1 MTTPGEPGVLTRPHP
16 RPVPPISG
24 EGGPLGRRC
33 WSPNPAD
40 LPVRTRCKTD
50 NDTDRAIL
58 EPDLSLSVVHRPAA
72 ERAVAS
78 CPVNLGA
85 VLLEG
90 AQTAPDRAA
99 IVAPQRISYR
109 ELATRAGRFSARLA
123 SQIAPGD
130 RVVVLAGNEVAF
142 VVAYLA
148 ALGAGGVAVPVNG
161 SSPSLEL
168 ARELTVVEPAVVVA
182 SPDFADLARRACA
195 QCRAEIPLVIFDPE
209 NSTELPADPLP
220 PVTRASEDLAVL
232 LFTAGTA
239 GAPKPAMLTHGS
251 LLANLEQMQA
261 HPGLRVVPDDVA
273 LAVLPLFHVFG
284 LNVVLGLTLAA
295 GGAVSLVD
303 HFHPT
308 ETLARVRA
316 DSVTVV
322 AAVPAIFE
330 AWLALDAT
338 TAPAD
343 AFTRVRLCVSG
354 AAPLPAPVVAS
365 MHERFG
371 VDVHDGYGL
380 TEASP
385 VVTTSAVSVRPRP
398 GSVGPPLP
406 GVDVRLVDS
415 DGLDVLDGDPG
426 EILVRGPNVF
436 AGYWRDPDTSAR
448 VLADGWLHT
457 GDIGIADSEGW
468 LSLVE
473 RAKDVIIVSGFN
485 VYPGEVEQ
493 VLAGH
498 ADVADVAVVGEP
510 HPRTGETVVAY
521 VVAKPGR
528 TPDPVELLR
537 HAGRR
542 LARYK
547 LPTRVELVDELPRS
561 FAGKLL
567 RRELSSGDASSGE
580 SPSEA

>member
-1 MTTPGEPGVLTRPHP
+1 
-16 RPVPPISG
+16 
-24 EGGPLGRRC
+24 
-33 WSPNPAD
+33 
-40 LPVRTRCKTD
+40 
-50 NDTDRAIL
+50 
-58 EPDLSLSVVHRPAA
+58 
-72 ERAVAS
+72 
-78 CPVNLGA
+78 VNLGA
-85 VLLEG
+85 TLLQ
-90 AQTAPDRAA
+90 AANTAADRAA
-99 IVAPQRISYR
+99 IVAPGRIDYG
-109 ELATRAGRFSARLA
+109 ELARRAGRLAARFG
-123 SQIAPGD
+123 SQVAPGD
-130 RVVVLAGNEVAF
+130 RVVVLAGNEAAF
-142 VVAYLA
+142 VIAYLA
-148 ALGAGGVAVPVNG
+148 TLTAGGVAVPVNG
-161 SSPSLEL
+161 TSPSLEL
-168 ARELTVVEPAVVVA
+168 ARELAMVEPRLVVA
-182 SPDFADLARRACA
+182 SPGYADLARRACT
-195 QCRAEIPLVIFDPE
+195 QSSTEVELFVFDPDDDA
-209 NSTELPADPLP
+209 ELPADPLS
-220 PVTRASEDLAVL
+220 PVTRGSDDLAVL

-261 HPGLRVVPDDVA
+261 HPGLRVGPDDVA

-284 LNVVLGLTLAA
+284 LNVVLGLALAA

-316 DSVTVV
+316 DGVTVI

-330 AWLALDAT
+330 AWHGLDASA
-338 TAPAD
+338 APDD
-343 AFTRVRLCVSG
+343 AFARVRLCVSG
-354 AAPLPAPVVAS
+354 AAPLSPPLVAS
-365 MHERFG
+365 MRARFG

-385 VVTTSAVSVRPRP
+385 VVTTSAVSSTPRP

-406 GVDVRLVDS
+406 GVDVRLVDT
-415 DGLDVLDGDPG
+415 DGNDVLEGDPG

-436 AGYWRDPDTSAR
+436 AGYWRDPEATAR
-448 VLADGWLHT
+448 VLVDGWLHT
-457 GDIGIADSEGW
+457 GDIGVADDDGW

-521 VVAKPGR
+521 VVAKPGH

-567 RRELSSGDASSGE
+567 RRSLPASD
-580 SPSEA
+580 

>member
-1 MTTPGEPGVLTRPHP
+1 
-16 RPVPPISG
+16 
-24 EGGPLGRRC
+24 
-33 WSPNPAD
+33 
-40 LPVRTRCKTD
+40 
-50 NDTDRAIL
+50 
-58 EPDLSLSVVHRPAA
+58 
-72 ERAVAS
+72 
-78 CPVNLGA
+78 VNLGA
-85 VLLEG
+85 VLIQS
-90 AQTAPDRAA
+90 ASAAPDRAA
-99 IVAPQRISYR
+99 IVAPQSISHGA
-109 ELATRAGRFSARLA
+109 LATRSGRLAARLG
-123 SQIAPGD
+123 SEISPGD
-130 RVVVLAGNEVAF
+130 RVVLLAGNEAAF

-148 ALGAGGVAVPVNG
+148 TLGAGGVVVPVNG
-161 SSPSLEL
+161 TSPSLEL
-168 ARELTVVEPAVVVA
+168 ARELSVVDPALVVA
-182 SPDFADLARRACA
+182 SPAYADLARRASA
-195 QCRAEIPLVIFDPE
+195 QGSNAVPLFVFDPDDE
-209 NSTELPADPLP
+209 SELPADPVA
-220 PVTRASEDLAVL
+220 PVTRAADDLAVL

-261 HPGLRVVPDDVA
+261 HPGLRITPDDVA

-284 LNVVLGLTLAA
+284 LNVVLGLTLSA
-295 GGAVSLVD
+295 GGAISLVD

-316 DSVTVV
+316 DAVTVV
-322 AAVPAIFE
+322 AAVPAILD
-330 AWLALDAT
+330 AWLALDAD

-343 AFTRVRLCVSG
+343 ALARVRLCVSG
-354 AAPLPAPVVAS
+354 AAPLPAALVAG
-365 MHERFG
+365 MRARFG

-385 VVTTSAVSVRPRP
+385 VVTTSAVSARPRA

-406 GVDVRLVDS
+406 GVEVRLVDS
-415 DGLDVLDGDPG
+415 DGQDVLDGDPG

-436 AGYWRDPDTSAR
+436 AGYWRDPEATAR

-457 GDIGIADSEGW
+457 GDIGVADADGW

-493 VLAGH
+493 VLGDH
-498 ADVADVAVVGEP
+498 DDVAEVAVVGEP

-537 HAGRR
+537 HGGRR

-567 RRELSSGDASSGE
+567 RRELSSEG
-580 SPSEA
+580 

>member
-1 MTTPGEPGVLTRPHP
+1 M
-16 RPVPPISG
+16 
-24 EGGPLGRRC
+24 
-33 WSPNPAD
+33 
-40 LPVRTRCKTD
+40 
-50 NDTDRAIL
+50 
-58 EPDLSLSVVHRPAA
+58 
-72 ERAVAS
+72 
-78 CPVNLGA
+78 NLGA
-85 VLLEG
+85 VLLQG
-90 AQTAPDRAA
+90 ADAAPDRPA
-99 IVAPQRISYR
+99 IVAPQPMSYGA
-109 ELATRAGRFSARLA
+109 LAARAGRLAARLA
-123 SQIAPGD
+123 SEIAPGD
-130 RVVVLAGNEVAF
+130 RVVLLAGNEAAF
-142 VVAYLA
+142 VIAYLA
-148 ALGAGGVAVPVNG
+148 TLGAGGVVVPVNG
-161 SSPSLEL
+161 TSPSLEL
-168 ARELTVVEPAVVVA
+168 ARELSVVGPTMVVA
-182 SPDFADLARRACA
+182 SPAYADLARRACTQGSTA
-195 QCRAEIPLVIFDPE
+195 VPLFVFDPDDE
-209 NSTELPADPLP
+209 SELPADAVA
-220 PVTRASEDLAVL
+220 PVTRAADDLAVL

-261 HPGLRVVPDDVA
+261 HPGLRIAPGDVA
-273 LAVLPLFHVFG
+273 IAVLPLFHIFG

-295 GGAVSLVD
+295 GGAISLVD

-316 DSVTVV
+316 DGVTVV
-322 AAVPAIFE
+322 AAVPAILE
-330 AWLALDAT
+330 AWLALDAHA
-338 TAPAD
+338 APDD
-343 AFTRVRLCVSG
+343 AFARVRLCVSG
-354 AAPLPAPVVAS
+354 AAPLPPPLVAA
-365 MHERFG
+365 MRTRFG

-385 VVTTSAVSVRPRP
+385 VVTTSAVSARPRA

-406 GVDVRLVDS
+406 GVEVRLVDT
-415 DGLDVLDGDPG
+415 DGQDVLDGDPG

-436 AGYWRDPDTSAR
+436 AGYWRDPEATAR

-457 GDIGIADSEGW
+457 GDIGVADTDGW

-493 VLAGH
+493 VLGNH
-498 ADVADVAVVGEP
+498 DDVAEVAVVGES

-521 VVAKPGR
+521 VIPKPGR

-567 RRELSSGDASSGE
+567 RRELSSDG
-580 SPSEA
+580 